1 MEEYFTAAFWKG
13 AADRAIK
20 SVAQSLLLL
29 WGADAG
35 LDLLHVDWRGALA
48 YAGGAA
54 VLSLV
59 TSVLSSKSGD
69 PGTTSM
75 ISGGR

>member
-1 MEEYFTAAFWKG
+1 MNEYFSAAFWKG
-13 AADRAIK
+13 ALDRAVK

-29 WGADAG
+29 WGADSG
-35 LDLLHVDWRGALA
+35 LDIVHVDWRGALA

-54 VLSLV
+54 VLSLI
-59 TSVLSSKSGD
+59 TSVLSAGAGD